1 MTEPLA
7 TKHAASAM
15 KHEAVYAATAYS
27 SQNPR
32 DFPEGRTSDEHGG
45 YFTRIAYGTPQ
56 PLPGAQC
63 REYIAEAQCDVFDL
77 GKIQGKATDEKK
89 CRYMRNPHLMDFWPT
104 LFEWPVMARTLCY
117 VSGWFALVGG
127 GGATIIFGLLNGY
140 EIAFEFAKFSLPMFA
155 IWLFFKV
162 ITRGEPKLKKDTRF
176 YRRSG
181 IVSIYQKGEDRLEVP
196 FDEFN
201 PHLTHRTGPTGSTGF
216 LLQLVHRYSDLLI
229 QHINVYNEEFEVYL
243 EWERL
248 HQFMDISQP
257 MPDRVITEPARQFD
271 PVTAEYDESHD
282 RPKHFWRDM
291 SDEEFEIRREA
302 ARKAAK
308 DFPWGKTRAQAL
320 ANGWKP
326 SEQRINWQAL
336 KEKQQTA

>member
-1 MTEPLA
+1 MDRESTYQP
-7 TKHAASAM
+7 SA
-15 KHEAVYAATAYS
+15 YN
-27 SQNPR
+27 SQIPR
-32 DFPEGRTSDEHGG
+32 DLPKGKSPDERGG
-45 YFTRIAYGTPQ
+45 YFTRTAYGTPL

-77 GKIQGKATDEKK
+77 EKIQNNGSDEKK

-104 LFEWPVMARTLCY
+104 LFEWPVMASTLCY
-117 VSGWFALVGG
+117 VAGWFCFGG
-127 GGATIIFGLLNGY
+127 GLSVTVLLFLMGGTEELLKALPHMMPIF
-140 EIAFEFAKFSLPMFA
+140 
-155 IWLFFKV
+155 LFFFLSWA
-162 ITRGEPKLKKDTRF
+162 ILMLLTRGEPKLKKDTRF

-181 IVSIYQKGEDRLEVP
+181 MVSIYQKDEDRLEVP
-196 FDEFN
+196 FDEFD
-201 PHLTHRTGPTGSTGF
+201 PHLTPRTGPTGSTGF

-257 MPDRVITEPARQFD
+257 IPDRVITEPARQFD
-271 PVTAEYDESHD
+271 PVTAEYDEKHD

-308 DFPWGKTRAQAL
+308 DFPWGKTRKQAL
-320 ANGWKP
+320 ASGWKP
-326 SEQRINWQAL
+326 SEHRIDWQVL

>member
-1 MTEPLA
+1 M
-7 TKHAASAM
+7 
-15 KHEAVYAATAYS
+15 
-27 SQNPR
+27 
-32 DFPEGRTSDEHGG
+32 
-45 YFTRIAYGTPQ
+45 
-56 PLPGAQC
+56 
-63 REYIAEAQCDVFDL
+63 
-77 GKIQGKATDEKK
+77 
-89 CRYMRNPHLMDFWPT
+89 
-104 LFEWPVMARTLCY
+104 
-117 VSGWFALVGG
+117 
-127 GGATIIFGLLNGY
+127 
-140 EIAFEFAKFSLPMFA
+140 
-155 IWLFFKV
+155 
-162 ITRGEPKLKKDTRF
+162 
-176 YRRSG
+176 
-181 IVSIYQKGEDRLEVP
+181 VSIYQKGEDRLEVP
-196 FDEFN
+196 FDEFD

-271 PVTAEYDESHD
+271 PVTAEYDEKHE

-308 DFPWGKTRAQAL
+308 DFPWGKTRKQAL
-320 ANGWKP
+320 ASGWKP

-336 KEKQQTA
+336 KETA

>member
-1 MTEPLA
+1 MNQERENTYE
-7 TKHAASAM
+7 T
-15 KHEAVYAATAYS
+15 TAYS
-27 SQNPR
+27 SHNPR
-32 DFPEGRTSDEHGG
+32 DLPEGKSPNERGG
-45 YFTRIAYGTPQ
+45 YFTQTAYGTPL

-77 GKIQGKATDEKK
+77 EKLQNNGSDEKK
-89 CRYMRNPHLMDFWPT
+89 CRDMRNPHEMDFWPT
-104 LFEWPVMARTLCY
+104 LFEWPVMVSSLCY
-117 VSGWFALVGG
+117 VAGWFAFAGG
-127 GGATIIFGLLNGY
+127 GLATIFLL
-140 EIAFEFAKFSLPMFA
+140 FA
-155 IWLFFKV
+155 IGTDEALYSFKNMFLPLLG
-162 ITRGEPKLKKDTRF
+162 IWIFLKILTSGEPKLKKDTRF
-176 YRRSG
+176 YRRTG
-181 IVSIYQKGEDRLEVP
+181 MVSIYQKGEDRLEVP
-196 FDEFN
+196 FDEFD

-271 PVTAEYDESHD
+271 PVTAEYDKKQS

-308 DFPWGKTRAQAL
+308 DFPWGKTREQAM
-320 ANGWKP
+320 ASGWKP
-326 SEQRINWQAL
+326 SEQRINWQVL
-336 KEKQQTA
+336 KKKQQTA

>member
-1 MTEPLA
+1 
-7 TKHAASAM
+7 
-15 KHEAVYAATAYS
+15 
-27 SQNPR
+27 
-32 DFPEGRTSDEHGG
+32 
-45 YFTRIAYGTPQ
+45 
-56 PLPGAQC
+56 
-63 REYIAEAQCDVFDL
+63 
-77 GKIQGKATDEKK
+77 
-89 CRYMRNPHLMDFWPT
+89 MDFWPT

-117 VSGWFALVGG
+117 VSGWFAFVGG
-127 GGATIIFGLLNGY
+127 VGGAILSAFLISYESAVEMIKFPFSPLFLIWIFLKL
-140 EIAFEFAKFSLPMFA
+140 
-155 IWLFFKV
+155 

-176 YRRSG
+176 YRRTG
-181 IVSIYQKGEDRLEVP
+181 MVSIYQKGEDRLEVP
-196 FDEFN
+196 FDEFD

-271 PVTAEYDESHD
+271 PVTAEYDEKHD

-308 DFPWGKTRAQAL
+308 DFPWGKTREQAL
-320 ANGWKP
+320 ASGWKP
-326 SEQRINWQAL
+326 SEHRIDWQVL

>member
-1 MTEPLA
+1 MSQERESTYQ
-7 TKHAASAM
+7 T
-15 KHEAVYAATAYS
+15 TAYS

-32 DFPEGRTSDEHGG
+32 DFPEGKTSNERGG
-45 YFTRIAYGTPQ
+45 YFTRTAYGTPLL
-56 PLPGAQC
+56 LPGAQC

-77 GKIQGKATDEKK
+77 EKIQGKATDEKK

-104 LFEWPVMARTLCY
+104 FFEWPVMARTLCY
-117 VSGWFALVGG
+117 VSGWFAFVGG
-127 GGATIIFGLLNGY
+127 GGGLIVLFLFGLFDDLQIPIEY
-140 EIAFEFAKFSLPMFA
+140 IKTWCIPTFS
-155 IWLFFKV
+155 IWLFLKL

-176 YRRSG
+176 YRRTG
-181 IVSIYQKGEDRLEVP
+181 MVSIYQKGEDRLEVP
-196 FDEFN
+196 FDEFD
-201 PHLTHRTGPTGSTGF
+201 PYITHRTGPTGSTGF

-271 PVTAEYDESHD
+271 PITAEYDEKHD

-308 DFPWGKTRAQAL
+308 DFPWEKTRAQAL
-320 ANGWKP
+320 ASEWKP
-326 SEQRINWQAL
+326 SEQRIDWKAL
-336 KEKQQTA
+336 EATRQET

>member
-1 MTEPLA
+1 MDRESTYQ
-7 TKHAASAM
+7 TS
-15 KHEAVYAATAYS
+15 AYS
-27 SQNPR
+27 SQSPR
-32 DFPEGRTSDEHGG
+32 DLPDGKSMDERGG
-45 YFTRIAYGTPQ
+45 YFTRTAYGILLA
-56 PLPGAQC
+56 LPGAQC

-77 GKIQGKATDEKK
+77 EKIQEKGSDEMK

-104 LFEWPVMARTLCY
+104 LFEWPVMAKTLSY
-117 VSGWFALVGG
+117 IVGWFTFAGG
-127 GGATIIFGLLNGY
+127 GGSLIAMFIMGLSENWEGP
-140 EIAFEFAKFSLPMFA
+140 IAVFKYWFMPFFSTWIL
-155 IWLFFKV
+155 LKL

-176 YRRSG
+176 YRRTG
-181 IVSIYQKGEDRLEVP
+181 MVSIYQKDEDRLEVP
-196 FDEFN
+196 FDEFD

-271 PVTAEYDESHD
+271 PVTAEYDEKHN

-308 DFPWGKTRAQAL
+308 DFPWGKTREQAL
-320 ANGWKP
+320 ASGWKP